1 LYDVYN
7 PGNTYFFGRIYYFHF
22 MITFCEEKEERME
35 AVESF
40 GIVSLIPVVVVIII
54 AIISKRAV
62 ESLMIGTLV
71 GAAILT
77 AVKGLTLFSGI
88 VDWWNTW
95 FDFVLAQIGT
105 SAIYIVMFGMFGTLI
120 RLLDDSGAALGFA
133 AIGSRIAN
141 TRKKTMIF
149 SWVLGIIIFLS
160 DFLTALGVGVAMRS
174 LTDKWKVP
182 REMLAYI
189 VNSTGAA
196 VCILVPI
203 SSWGV
208 FYSTQLDNISGMDGM
223 SGIAAYSHSIP
234 FMFYPILAVLI
245 VPLFSLGVI
254 PLFGPMKKANARAL
268 ETGKVFP
275 EWHYEGESV
284 DEMKSKV
291 EPSGAWNFIVPIIV
305 MVAVAILANI
315 TLAAIIASAVC
326 FIMLQIQKRMRLR
339 DLVDKVLHGF
349 TDMQYVTILVIFAFV
364 LQDINDAL
372 GLTPF
377 VIEGVAPILSPAL
390 LPLIVFVVVSALAFS
405 TGSFW
410 GVAAISFP
418 IVMPLALEM
427 GVNPFLTIAAVSTAT
442 AFGSQ
447 ACFYSDSVTV
457 VAAATGIRNMDYA
470 KNSLPL
476 IGVPFGLAM
485 IANLIAGIIMS

>member
-1 LYDVYN
+1 
-7 PGNTYFFGRIYYFHF
+7 
-22 MITFCEEKEERME
+22 ME
-35 AVESF
+35 AAETF
-40 GIVSLIPVVVVIII
+40 GLISLIPVIVVIVI

-62 ESLMIGTLV
+62 EALLIGTLV
-71 GAAILT
+71 GVVILT
-77 AVKGLTLFSGI
+77 AAKGLSFVDGI
-88 VDWWNTW
+88 GDWWTSW
-95 FDFVLAQIGT
+95 FDFVLSQIGK

-133 AIGSRIAN
+133 KIGSRVAN
-141 TRKKTMIF
+141 TRGKTLIF
-149 SWVLGIIIFLS
+149 AWILGIIIFIS
-160 DFLTALGVGVAMRS
+160 DFLTALGVGVAMKS

-182 REMLAYI
+182 REFLAYV

-208 FYSTQLDNISGMDGM
+208 FYSAQLDGMDALDGM
-223 SGIAAYSHSIP
+223 SGVSAYAHSIP
-234 FMFYPILAVLI
+234 FMFYPILAVII
-245 VPLFSLGVI
+245 VPLFSLKI
-254 PLFGPMKKANARAL
+254 LPLFGPMKKADARAL

-275 EWHYEGESV
+275 EWHYEGEV
-284 DEMKSKV
+284 AEELETKT
-291 EPSGAWNFIVPIIV
+291 EPSSALNFIVPIIV
-305 MVAVAILANI
+305 LVAVAIWQGI
-315 TLAAIIASAVC
+315 TLAAILASAVC
-326 FIMLQIQKRMRLR
+326 FVMLWIQKRMKPKG
-339 DLVDKVLHGF
+339 LVDKVLHGF
-349 TDMQYVTILVIFAFV
+349 NDMLYVTILVIFAFV

-377 VIEGVAPILSPAL
+377 VIESVAPILSPSL
-390 LPLIVFVVVSALAFS
+390 LPLIIFIVVAALAFS

-418 IVMPLALEM
+418 IVMPLAAQM

-476 IGVPFGLAM
+476 IGLPFGLAI
-485 IANLIAGIIMS
+485 IANLIAGIVMS